1 MRKILAI
8 GLGLSLWACSTAD
21 QKRAGVSEE
30 AAKDVEEILAKNGGE
45 GCFIP
50 YQAKVCELMDKA
62 TVAQILGVDAAQM
75 EAEDAMKMLHE
86 MGKKKDQPYQGS
98 EHTFCEYKWKD
109 ESQKIKEY
117 VEQLGR
123 ELEVARYAYVQIGN
137 FAPRRDVAAFKQYYR
152 QISEEEMGQAL
163 GKAGEQME
171 ESGKY
176 TKEQVS
182 TAKGLG
188 GGLVKGRTV
197 TYLDNLGE
205 AAASIRTKIYGEQTE
220 LVVYYQGNEFQV
232 EVKMAGKTH
241 AENLE
246 YSKKIALEVLKKCN

>member
-1 MRKILAI
+1 MFWVV
-8 GLGLSLWACSTAD
+8 GLWACDGTD
-21 QKRAGVSEE
+21 QKKAGVSEE

-50 YQAKVCELMDKA
+50 YQAKACELIDKA
-62 TVAQILGVDAAQM
+62 TVAQVLGVDAAKM

-98 EHTFCEYKWKD
+98 EHAFCEYKWKD
-109 ESQKIKEY
+109 EDRKIKEY

-123 ELEVARYAYVQIGN
+123 GMEMAMYAYVQIGN
-137 FAPRRDVAAFKQYYR
+137 FAPRKDLAAFKQYYR
-152 QISEEEMGQAL
+152 NVSEEEMSQAL

-171 ESGKY
+171 QSGNY

-182 TAKGLG
+182 TAKDLG

-205 AAASIRTKIYGEQTE
+205 AAASIRTKAYGEQTE
-220 LVVYYQGNEFQV
+220 LIVYYKGNEFAV

-241 AENLE
+241 AENME

>member
-1 MRKILAI
+1 MKKNLVI
-8 GLGLSLWACSTAD
+8 GLCLSLWACGTAE
-21 QKRAGVSEE
+21 QKKAGVSEE
-30 AAKDVEEILAKNGGE
+30 AAKDVEAILAKSGGE

-62 TVAQILGVDAAQM
+62 AVAQILGVDAAKM

-86 MGKKKDQPYQGS
+86 MGNKKDQPYQGS

-109 ESQKIKEY
+109 EDRKIKEY

-123 ELEVARYAYVQIGN
+123 ELEVAMYAYVQIGN
-137 FAPRRDVAAFKQYYR
+137 FAPRKDVAAFKQYYR
-152 QISEEEMGQAL
+152 NVSEEEMSQAL
-163 GKAGEQME
+163 DKAGEQMQKD
-171 ESGKY
+171 GKY
-176 TKEQVS
+176 TNEQVG

-205 AAASIRTKIYGEQTE
+205 AAASIRTKAYGEQTE
-220 LVVYYQGNEFQV
+220 LVVYYKGNEFQV